1 MIPTDFD
8 WMTIVALLAYG
19 IVCYWLGKITMMHSI
34 INAVIDEHEQETTSD
49 EAVELK
55 VEKIDSVY
63 YAYVGGE
70 FVAQAK
76 TFKDLV
82 VAIKSNNSV
91 TRFTVDKNTTSLS
104 EVERTDFMSALVD
117 GYTEKK

>member
-1 MIPTDFD
+1 MEFD
-8 WMTIVALLAYG
+8 WLTIAGLLAYG

-34 INAVIDEHEQETTSD
+34 IDAVINEHDKETTSD

-55 VEKIDSVY
+55 VEKIDNVY

-82 VAIKSNNSV
+82 LAIKSNDSV
-91 TRFTVDKNTTSLS
+91 TRFAVDKDSTALS
-104 EVERTDFMSALVD
+104 EVERTDFMAALVD
-117 GYTEKK
+117 AYTEKK